1 MKNNKI
7 LTISVITVIIVAS
20 TMVPAILGMS
30 IIVTASISL
39 IAAIVAA
46 IFISLGMNQN
56 VNVLEVYKEAPQEVV
71 SAVKEEPVINTTH
84 IDKSNTEE
92 IKELITFQEETLG
105 DLSNIFSNVISKV
118 GKAENIFIELD
129 QSSEATNDKVNKLA
143 EALAKTMYLSSVSSE
158 SIENITVA
166 MQKLNDSNKIL
177 NESVQVA
184 NNYTKEATEIIHL
197 IGNIANQTN
206 LLALNA
212 AIEAARAGE
221 AGKGFSVVAAEIRK
235 LADNV
240 KTAVNSV
247 SEIINS
253 ITASINTTTDN
264 ANESGQLINETI
276 DTVKVS
282 DDLFKQIVGEI
293 IEIDGNAT
301 IVGELSER
309 SETAKAAI
317 EDISASQQEAFN
329 KFSEVLDKLV
339 QNIRTMKN
347 I

>member
-1 MKNNKI
+1 
-7 LTISVITVIIVAS
+7 
-20 TMVPAILGMS
+20 MVPAILGMS
-30 IIVTASISL
+30 IIVTAAVSL
-39 IAAIVAA
+39 IAAVVAA
-46 IFISLGMNQN
+46 ILINLVGMNQN
-56 VNVLEVYKEAPQEVV
+56 ANISEVYKEAPEEVV
-71 SAVKEEPVINTTH
+71 SAIKEEPVINTTH

-118 GKAENIFIELD
+118 DKAENIFIELD
-129 QSSEATNDKVNKLA
+129 QSSEATNEKVNKLA

-264 ANESGQLINETI
+264 ANESGQLISETI

>member
-71 SAVKEEPVINTTH
+71 SAVKEEPIINTTYMNEG
-84 IDKSNTEE
+84 NTEE
-92 IKELITFQEETLG
+92 IKELMTFQEETLG
-105 DLSNIFSNVISKV
+105 DLSNIFSSVISKV
-118 GKAENIFIELD
+118 DKAENIFIELD
-129 QSSEATNDKVNKLA
+129 QSSEATNDKINKLA

-158 SIENITVA
+158 SIKNITIA

-197 IGNIANQTN
+197 IGTIANQTN

-264 ANESGQLINETI
+264 ANESGQLISETI

-293 IEIDGNAT
+293 IEIDANAT

-317 EDISASQQEAFN
+317 GEISAEQQEAFN
-329 KFSEVLDKLV
+329 KFSEILDKLV

>member
-1 MKNNKI
+1 MKNNKV

-20 TMVPAILGMS
+20 TIVPAILGMS
-30 IIVTASISL
+30 IIITAAVSL
-39 IAAIVAA
+39 IAAVVAA
-46 IFISLGMNQN
+46 MFINLGMNQN
-56 VNVLEVYKEAPQEVV
+56 ANISEVYKEAPQEIV
-71 SAVKEEPVINTTH
+71 SAIKEESVINTTH

-92 IKELITFQEETLG
+92 VKELITFQEETLG
-105 DLSNIFSNVISKV
+105 DLSNIFSNLFGKV
-118 GKAENIFIELD
+118 EKAENIFVELD

-166 MQKLNDSNKIL
+166 MQRLNDSNKIL
-177 NESVQVA
+177 NESVRVA

-197 IGNIANQTN
+197 IGTIANQTN

-264 ANESGQLINETI
+264 ANESGQLISETI

-293 IEIDGNAT
+293 IEIDANAT

-317 EDISASQQEAFN
+317 EDISAGQQEAFN
-329 KFSEVLDKLV
+329 KFSEILDKLV

>member
-30 IIVTASISL
+30 IIVTASVSL
-39 IAAIVAA
+39 IAAVVAA

-56 VNVLEVYKEAPQEVV
+56 VNVSEVYKEAPQEVV
-71 SAVKEEPVINTTH
+71 SAVREEPIINTTYMNEG
-84 IDKSNTEE
+84 NTEE
-92 IKELITFQEETLG
+92 IKELMTFQEETLG

-118 GKAENIFIELD
+118 EKAENIFVELD

-264 ANESGQLINETI
+264 ANESGQLISETI

-309 SETAKAAI
+309 SETVKAAI
-317 EDISASQQEAFN
+317 EEISASQQEAFN
-329 KFSEVLDKLV
+329 KFSEILDKLV

>member
-30 IIVTASISL
+30 ITVTASVSL

-71 SAVKEEPVINTTH
+71 SAVKEEPIINTTYMN
-84 IDKSNTEE
+84 KGNTEE

-105 DLSNIFSNVISKV
+105 DLSNIFSSVISKV
-118 GKAENIFIELD
+118 DKAENIFIELD

-158 SIENITVA
+158 SIENITIA

-264 ANESGQLINETI
+264 ANESGQLISETI

-309 SETAKAAI
+309 SETVKAAI
-317 EDISASQQEAFN
+317 EEISASQQEAFN
-329 KFSEVLDKLV
+329 KFSEILDKLV

>member
-20 TMVPAILGMS
+20 TMVPAILGVS
-30 IIVTASISL
+30 ITVTASVSL

-56 VNVLEVYKEAPQEVV
+56 ANISEVYKEAPEEVV
-71 SAVKEEPVINTTH
+71 SAIKEEPVINTTH

-118 GKAENIFIELD
+118 DKAENIFIELD
-129 QSSEATNDKVNKLA
+129 QSSEATNEKVNKLA

-158 SIENITVA
+158 SIENITLA

-309 SETAKAAI
+309 SETVKAAI
-317 EDISASQQEAFN
+317 GEISDEQQEAFN
-329 KFSEVLDKLV
+329 KFSEILDKLV